1 MTEAIRL
8 DRAGAVA
15 TVLLDRP
22 DRLNALDLPMWRG
35 LAAAFTT
42 LAADDSVR
50 VVVLRGAGTRAFASG
65 ADIDEFDTVRSTPE
79 QTRAYDA
86 ELRAALQ
93 AIRTCPQPVVAAIWG
108 PCVGGGLELACCCD
122 LRLSARSG
130 RFGVPIN
137 RLGLAMAHPELD
149 TIRRIVGP
157 AITLELLL
165 EGRLL
170 DADEALAKGLVTRVV
185 ADEAL
190 EAEIEATTRRLA
202 ETAPLSHR
210 WHKAFLRRLDD
221 PTPLTRA
228 DEEETYR
235 FLATE
240 DYAEGLAAFRAR
252 RKPVFTGR

>member
-1 MTEAIRL
+1 MTEGLRL

-15 TVLLDRP
+15 TVTLDRP

-35 LAAAFTT
+35 LAAAFTA
-42 LAADDSVR
+42 LAADDSAR

-65 ADIDEFDTVRSTPE
+65 ADIGEFDTVRATPA
-79 QTRAYDA
+79 QIRAYDA
-86 ELRAALQ
+86 EMRAALD
-93 AIRTCPQPVVAAIWG
+93 AVRATPQPVVAAIWG

-122 LRLSARSG
+122 LRLSAQSG

-137 RLGLAMAHPELD
+137 RLGLVMSHPELAV
-149 TIRRIVGP
+149 IRRVVGP
-157 AITLELLL
+157 ATALELLL

-170 DADEALAKGLVTRVV
+170 DAGEALAKGLVTRVV

-202 ETAPLSHR
+202 ETAPLAHR

-221 PTPLTRA
+221 PTPLGPQ
-228 DEEETYR
+228 DEEEAYR
-235 FLATE
+235 FLATA

-252 RKPVFTGR
+252 RKPVFTGT